1 MTPLHSSWCKSYDD
15 QRLSTVE
22 PSPRFVNVFLKT
34 FSPNI
39 MVGIMFPLYGSIEK
53 VLIVD
58 EIVRNYYP

>member
-1 MTPLHSSWCKSYDD
+1 M
-15 QRLSTVE
+15 E

-39 MVGIMFPLYGSIEK
+39 MVGIMFLLYGSIEK

-58 EIVRNYYP
+58 EIVKNYYS